1 MNAFLGYATRLYRPP
16 RSFRADWKGL
26 HIQAAPPDHPRGGV
40 VIPVEGGHWLVTLTG
55 GDGDYPPT
63 DEAGFLDGARTL
75 RIPDLYEAITDA
87 EPLGPIVGYRATEN
101 RLRHYERV
109 RRWPEG
115 LVALGDAVCALNPVY
130 GQGMTTAALGAE
142 VLDRCLRRSRAP
154 QCIRPGTGRKF
165 QRELARTIAAPWLLA
180 TGTDYRFRRTEGP
193 PRRRSTRMMHRYV
206 DALTRLATRN
216 TGVRR
221 RLMEVLHLLRPPAAL
236 FGPSILGPMA
246 WAWLTGGAAE

>member
-1 MNAFLGYATRLYRPP
+1 M
-16 RSFRADWKGL
+16 
-26 HIQAAPPDHPRGGV
+26 
-40 VIPVEGGHWLVTLTG
+40 TLTG

-63 DEAGFLDGARTL
+63 DEDGFLDGARTL

-154 QCIRPGTGRKF
+154 QGIRLGTGRKF
-165 QRELARTIAAPWLLA
+165 QWELRGQSPPRGCWPPARTTAFGAPK
-180 TGTDYRFRRTEGP
+180 DRRGGGP
-193 PRRRSTRMMHRYV
+193 
-206 DALTRLATRN
+206 
-216 TGVRR
+216 
-221 RLMEVLHLLRPPAAL
+221 
-236 FGPSILGPMA
+236 LG
-246 WAWLTGGAAE
+246 

>member
-1 MNAFLGYATRLYRPP
+1 
-16 RSFRADWKGL
+16 
-26 HIQAAPPDHPRGGV
+26 
-40 VIPVEGGHWLVTLTG
+40 LTG

-63 DEAGFLDGARTL
+63 DEAGFLEGARTL
-75 RIPDLYEAITDA
+75 RIPDLYEAIRDA

-101 RLRHYERV
+101 RLRHYERGG
-109 RRWPEG
+109 RWPEG

-154 QCIRPGTGRKF
+154 QDTRPGTSLKF

-206 DALTRLATRN
+206 DALTRLSTRN
-216 TGVRR
+216 AGVRR
-221 RLMEVLHLLRPPAAL
+221 RLMEVFHLLRPPAAL
-236 FGPSILGPMA
+236 FGPGVLGPMA